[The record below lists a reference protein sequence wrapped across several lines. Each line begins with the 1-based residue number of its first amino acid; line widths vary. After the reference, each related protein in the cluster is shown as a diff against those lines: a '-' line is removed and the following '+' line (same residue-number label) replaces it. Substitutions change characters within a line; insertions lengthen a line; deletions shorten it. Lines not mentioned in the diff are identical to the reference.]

1 MRLTSI
7 VFASLLM
14 LTAGA
19 TIVPAQT
26 TSQTFDFTT
35 KPSAQGLQEIATIL
49 RTVGNIKQLS
59 VDAAASTVTVQGT
72 ADELSMTAWIVH
84 ELDQPNA
91 QSVSSSPAQQY
102 LVAGQSDDVIRV
114 FHLAHI
120 SPQPPQA
127 MQEALTI
134 LRTVA
139 DVQKVYNYTALAD
152 LVVRGPASQIAVSE
166 YLINSLDVVK
176 GSVTTTAEYQYQAP
190 GQGSQVARVFYLA
203 HATTPQSVQEIL
215 TVIRTVADIQKIFNF
230 TPLNALA
237 IRGTANDIAVC
248 DFLIQSLDIASA
260 PSTGPSASLRE
271 YHMPG
276 NARAGDSFVR
286 VFYPAHIDTQAGIQ
300 QTITQLRTDLQIMK
314 VFNRSSPTALVVRGS
329 ADQIAKAELLIKDR
343 DQPAK
348 STP

>member
-26 TSQTFDFTT
+26 TSQTFDFTN

-230 TPLNALA
+230 TPL
-237 IRGTANDIAVC
+237 R
-248 DFLIQSLDIASA
+248 FEE
-260 PSTGPSASLRE
+260 R
-271 YHMPG
+271 
-276 NARAGDSFVR
+276 
-286 VFYPAHIDTQAGIQ
+286 
-300 QTITQLRTDLQIMK
+300 QTISRCATFLFSLWTSRQRRRQAHRPAFANTTCRGMQGRAT
-314 VFNRSSPTALVVRGS
+314 VSCASSIRRISTHRRGS
-329 ADQIAKAELLIKDR
+329 SKRSRNCAQTC
-343 DQPAK
+343 K
-348 STP
+348 S